1 MSDRQSVCLTMIVR
15 NEAHIVTELL
25 DLVAPLIDY
34 WVVVDTGSDDG
45 TQDLIRDVMARHGIP
60 GELHERTWRDFGHN
74 RSEALALAQ
83 GKSDYI
89 WMMDADDT
97 VIGTPEFR
105 NLTADVYYMLIRDGG
120 INYWR
125 RQLFRDGVPWFYK
138 GVLHEFP
145 HCDEPVTEDRLYG
158 DYYIHSRRLGARNKD
173 PEKYAKDAEVLLAH
187 VTENP
192 DDDRSVFYLAQS
204 YHNHG
209 DFENG
214 RIWYAKRAAMGGW
227 EEEVYYS
234 MLRVGE
240 CLSAL
245 GAPWAEVENAY
256 LRAWEFRPQRAEAL
270 HALAFRLRTQ
280 ERYHLGYM
288 FARQAAEIPLPEE
301 DRLFVDTDVHAWR
314 ALDEQA
320 VCASWIGK
328 ATETFDLCRR
338 LLAVPGVDE
347 ADRARFT
354 VNRDLG
360 VPQLLEENSE
370 YPEHLAHRPAG
381 PRNADVTVSFVAGPV
396 RAQLEQS
403 LNSFLRCCSDVD
415 QVGRFLVL
423 DAGLTTSDRVALS
436 GRYPFL
442 EFVIGTP
449 GMRFPDQIDRLRG
462 EIGGRYWVQVG
473 QGCRFFARDPLITR
487 LRSVLQAEPG
497 VFQVGINV
505 GDSPSLTGTAAPAE
519 VTRSAPGTGRYV
531 LTDKVSYGP
540 QMVDTARFEQAI
552 AAANAGGSAGLG
564 SATLDEVLCVKD

>member
-1 MSDRQSVCLTMIVR
+1 MSDRQSICLTMIVR

-45 TQDLIRDVMARHGIP
+45 TQDLIREVMARHGIP
-60 GELHERTWRDFGHN
+60 GELHERPWRDFGHN
-74 RSEALALAQ
+74 RSEALQLAQ

-120 INYWR
+120 TAYWR

-145 HCDEPVTEDRLYG
+145 HCEEPVTEERLYG
-158 DYYIHSRRLGARNKD
+158 DYHIHSRRLGARNKD
-173 PEKYAKDAEVLLAH
+173 PEKYAKDAAVLLAH

-204 YHNHG
+204 YHNYG

-227 EEEVYYS
+227 EEEVFYS

-245 GAPWAEVENAY
+245 GAPWSEVEDAY
-256 LRAWEFRPQRAEAL
+256 LRAWEFRPQRVEPL
-270 HALAFRLRTQ
+270 YALAYRLRTQ

-288 FARQAAEIPLPEE
+288 FARQAAETPMPEE
-301 DRLFVDTDVHAWR
+301 DRLFVDADVYGWR

-320 VCASWIGK
+320 VCASWIDK

-338 LLAVPGVDE
+338 LLAVPGVEE
-347 ADRARFT
+347 ADRARFAI
-354 VNRDLG
+354 NRDLG
-360 VPQLLEENSE
+360 VPQLLAENAE
-370 YPEHLAHRPAG
+370 YPERLVHRPAG
-381 PRNADVTVSFVAGPV
+381 PRDAEVTVTFVAGPV
-396 RAQLEQS
+396 RAKLEQS

-415 QVGRFLVL
+415 QAGRFLVL
-423 DAGLTTSDRVALS
+423 DIGLTTSDRVALS

-449 GMRFPDQIDRLRG
+449 GLKFPDQIDRLRG
-462 EIGGRYWVQVG
+462 EIRGRYWVQVG

-487 LRSVLQAEPG
+487 MRSVLQAEPG
-497 VFQVGINV
+497 VFQVGVNF
-505 GDSPSLTGTAAPAE
+505 DDAPALTGVAAPIE
-519 VTRSAPGTGRYV
+519 ITRSSPGTGRYV
-531 LTDKVSYGP
+531 VTDKVSYGP
-540 QMVDTARFEQAI
+540 QMVETARFEQAI
-552 AAANAGGSAGLG
+552 AAANAGTATGFR
-564 SATLDEVLCVKD
+564 SATLDEVLCIKD